1 MMSTRRWLF
10 DQNIVRVNNLISVFS
25 TNKKSPKRHS
35 VAEADVLRAAV
46 VFLHAAF
53 EDYLRDVLVQ
63 LLPIYGGNELSNIAL
78 LGNAGRTEKF
88 TIANLCEYSSLTVCD
103 LIEQSVKEHM
113 KKVSFNSVTEIVSR
127 LRSVKID
134 TSALSSQDNIEIM
147 IERRHSIVHQ
157 VDKSS
162 NTGRGNFR
170 AAPIA
175 QPTVEEWRNTV
186 ISWVNHI
193 DKELERLTSSN

>member
-88 TIANLCEYSSLTVCD
+88 TIANLCEYSS
-103 LIEQSVKEHM
+103 
-113 KKVSFNSVTEIVSR
+113 
-127 LRSVKID
+127 
-134 TSALSSQDNIEIM
+134 
-147 IERRHSIVHQ
+147 
-157 VDKSS
+157 
-162 NTGRGNFR
+162 
-170 AAPIA
+170 
-175 QPTVEEWRNTV
+175 
-186 ISWVNHI
+186 
-193 DKELERLTSSN
+193 